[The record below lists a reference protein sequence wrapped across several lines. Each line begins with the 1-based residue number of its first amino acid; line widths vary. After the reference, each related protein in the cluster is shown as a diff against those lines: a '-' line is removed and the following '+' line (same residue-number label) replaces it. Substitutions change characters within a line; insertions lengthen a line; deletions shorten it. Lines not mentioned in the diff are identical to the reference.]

1 MEQQSELFDNLLGD
15 EVIEGDTENED
26 LEVVP
31 VQYSI
36 SSYGVD
42 YTVDG
47 LVKRL
52 NKGDIFMP
60 PFQRDYVWNI
70 AEASK
75 LIESCLLGLP
85 IPGVF
90 LAKESGSNK
99 LLIIDGQQR
108 LRTLQF
114 FCTGVFN
121 PKDDD
126 LILRNF
132 LLTKVQKKF
141 DGLTYSRLTEND
153 RIKLDDTVIHATII
167 KQESPDDDNTSIYH
181 VFERLNSGGKRL
193 VPQEIRTA
201 AYHGDFNDLIRSL
214 NNHYSW
220 RLLYAEKK
228 SSRLKDEELIL
239 RFFAVFYSFSSYQ
252 SPMTEFLTKFNK
264 RHKNPTP
271 KFIAECKELFK
282 ETCDVI
288 YNALGREAFRP
299 YGRALNVAA
308 CESVMYAIAKLLN
321 DRTEQEKKDNK
332 KIDIL
337 KLREAHRILFSDDK
351 YLEAITKATSN
362 ETWFNQRHQLTSKYF
377 SDLW

>member
-1 MEQQSELFDNLLGD
+1 MEQQESFDDLTVD
-15 EVIEGDTENED
+15 EVVEGDTDNEEV
-26 LEVVP
+26 EVVP

-52 NKGDIFMP
+52 NRGDIFMP

-90 LAKESGSNK
+90 LAKETGSNK

-121 PKDDD
+121 PKEDDAVT
-126 LILRNF
+126 RNF

-141 DGLTYSRLTEND
+141 DGLTYNKLTEND

-167 KQESPDDDNTSIYH
+167 KQESPQDDNTSIYH

-193 VPQEIRTA
+193 SPQEIRTA
-201 AYHGDFNDLIRSL
+201 AYHGNFNDMIRALNNYPRWRSL
-214 NNHYSW
+214 YGD
-220 RLLYAEKK
+220 K

-239 RFFAVFYSFSSYQ
+239 RFFAVFFDFSNYQ

-264 RHKNPTP
+264 KHKDTNE
-271 KFIAECKELFK
+271 KFILNCSQLFK
-282 ETCDVI
+282 QTCDTI
-288 YNALGREAFRP
+288 YRALGREAFRP

-308 CESVMYAIAKLLN
+308 CESVMYAVAKAIN
-321 DRTEQEKKDNK
+321 EESKKDDK
-332 KIDIL
+332 DIRQVNIE
-337 KLREAHRILFSDDK
+337 KLQSAHQSLFHDEK
-351 YLEAITKATSN
+351 YLESITKATSN
-362 ETWFNQRHQLTSKYF
+362 ETWFNQRHNLTAQYF
-377 SDLW
+377 SDLL